1 MREKGDCMKTF
12 VVLFGVVLTVALSL
26 GVPASAQQRQSYR
39 AFAVSMPTGTAGQ
52 VDIVFERWSSEAE
65 RETLT
70 AAFNAKGQDGLLSAL
85 QKVKPRVGY
94 YRTPNS
100 IGIDIRFAKEIP
112 GEDGGK
118 RIIFLTDRRIGFTEA
133 RNRPRTIDYPFTMV
147 EMRFDKNG
155 VGEGRASVMTM
166 ITHNKKTNQIEL
178 ENYSSDPV
186 RLTKIEAVK

>member
-1 MREKGDCMKTF
+1 MKKF
-12 VVLFGVVLTVALSL
+12 LVLFGVVLTVALSL

-112 GEDGGK
+112 GEDGGR

-186 RLTKIEAVK
+186 RLTKIEAIK

>member
-1 MREKGDCMKTF
+1 MKKL
-12 VVLFGVVLTVALSL
+12 VVLFGVVLTMALSL
-26 GVPASAQQRQSYR
+26 GVPASAQQRQAYR
-39 AFAVSMPTGTAGQ
+39 AFAVSMPTGAAGQ

-70 AAFNAKGQDGLLSAL
+70 TAFNEKGQDGLLSAL

-186 RLTKIEAVK
+186 RLTKIEAIK

>member
-1 MREKGDCMKTF
+1 MKTF

-26 GVPASAQQRQSYR
+26 GLPASAQQRQAYR
-39 AFAVSMPTGTAGQ
+39 AFAVSMPTGAASQ

-70 AAFNAKGQDGLLSAL
+70 AAFNEKGQDGLLSAL

-112 GEDGGK
+112 GEDGGR
-118 RIIFLTDRRIGFTEA
+118 RIIFLTDRRISFAEA
-133 RNRPRTIDYPFTMV
+133 KNRPRTIDYPFTMV